1 MSNEAAKILRKVSE
15 KTKGSDNSPMLG
27 TVKSVSPMVLQLDD
41 VSFEIT
47 SGVLANEGLL
57 SRSEGG
63 SLSGTASFSGESGGI
78 SIYNAGFSFGGRLSA
93 GDRVLVIMLDEG
105 CFVIVC
111 KVRKV

>member
-15 KTKGSDNSPMLG
+15 KTKGSGNSPMLG

-47 SGVLANEGLL
+47 SGILVNEGLL

-63 SLSGTASFSGESGGI
+63 SLNGTASFAGESGSI
-78 SIYNAGFSFGGRLSA
+78 SIYNAGYSFSGRLSA

-105 CFVIVC
+105 CFVIAC